1 MFPVQNKV
9 EKMIFGFNF
18 SFCVE
23 AIIKKPKLGKSH
35 TGSRVYFVGE
45 TGVRAK
51 CDGLSLP

>member
-35 TGSRVYFVGE
+35 TGSQVYFVGE